1 MAYLLLEDFK
11 FGLDSR
17 RFKLN
22 APPGTLTVLTNGHIT
37 PGGEIEKRKAFENF
51 YLPPD
56 TFGLEV
62 TSAGFEVYGSKAQSA
77 LTAGTQVA
85 TTKRSRSSNVATLTF
100 AADPNIAVGDIVTI
114 TSAGG
119 TGYNASQV
127 TVTAASA
134 AAPWTIS
141 YANTGSNEAETT
153 DTAGRVAPVLPVN
166 VTYVRL
172 QHPDDANAVMTQV
185 IHSTVYN
192 GAAFVIAD
200 YGADGIVSFY
210 DETAVDDLSPGRL
223 ANILADAD
231 ALAAY
236 IAAQLDATDTYAAT
250 ASAGT
255 VTVTGPTGQTFGVE
269 SSNESTCTTAVPTRG
284 NVTAATLTLGHA
296 PDDSFYIDVNGTKL
310 VDENFD
316 LGDGPM
322 TYDLVDYCTNS
333 KKISSIAINSAGL
346 GYTVGQILEPSHGGF
361 FGAMPRFTVAS
372 VGGSGEVTGI
382 SLTYAG
388 RLWFDSFYGPPPSTI
403 TAMDTTE
410 VWQNPNGITHGGL
423 TLDVTLA
430 AADVITLAGGD
441 VLTFKTKDIFDELQN
456 TVDWSLDVTYAD
468 GFHEILTGGTYAS
481 VSSTA
486 TSFPAYFNTGTA
498 TLGIDDPTITTEVIS
513 DGTQPQSGTIPRAQF
528 SVIAV
533 KNGGTGKVT
542 SVTVGGTEILGT
554 AATNL
559 SGANY
564 ATTALLATAIKNQ
577 INTYCAANT
586 LKFSATVSNGNIVAI
601 RSTNPKGYAALTG
614 ATVVVTVDDDVCIG
628 NGAVRFSRA
637 SAVDPTWTS
646 ILIDGAEQLGSTVP
660 AGAWVD
666 MTTAV
671 AEVASTFN
679 AYSTL
684 YTAVAAGSTLYV
696 SKLVTSSNDAAVQI
710 LPIGTNLNWEG
721 ASPGGGNTGNTGGV
735 SPNNIVVDPSLDI
748 PIRYLGRSGS
758 SGAMVTTSE
767 VSVAVGGSGG
777 PFFYE
782 WEQVDTGELVSY
794 YKAYATDPVTFSALR
809 FVSGTTGPVI
819 KFSGTLLLSSTYL
832 KTLKFILRCKVTDSL
847 SRTTYSALIN
857 FHYP

>member
-100 AADPNIAVGDIVTI
+100 AADPNITVGDIVTI

-231 ALAAY
+231 ALATY

-310 VDENFD
+310 VDESFA
-316 LGDGPM
+316 LGYGPT
-322 TYDLVDYCTNS
+322 TYDLVDYCENS
-333 KKISSIAINSAGL
+333 KKVTAIVINDPGSGYAL
-346 GYTVGQILEPSHGGF
+346 GSVLEPDWGVY
-361 FGAMPRFTVAS
+361 FGAMPRFTVTG
-372 VGGSGEVTGI
+372 VGGSGEVTSI
-382 SLTYAG
+382 EITYAG
-388 RLWFDSFYGPPPSTI
+388 RLLAGDSGGLDPGTTSI
-403 TAMDTTE
+403 TAMATDRVDVTYDGT
-410 VWQNPNGITHGGL
+410 GL

-430 AADVITLAGGD
+430 AADVITLADDD
-441 VLTFKTKDIFDELQN
+441 VLTFKTKDIFSSYQN

-468 GFHEILTGGTYAS
+468 ASNEILTGGTYAS
-481 VSSTA
+481 VDSTA
-486 TSFPAYFNTGTA
+486 TSFPAYFNTGSVR
-498 TLGIDDPTITTEVIS
+498 LGNFDPTITTSVIS
-513 DGTQPQSGTIPRAQF
+513 DGVQPVSGTIPQTQF

-533 KNGGTGKVT
+533 NASGSGIVTDITIDGTGILN
-542 SVTVGGTEILGT
+542 SAGVGLARSGT
-554 AATNL
+554 
-559 SGANY
+559 NY
-564 ATTALLATAIKNQ
+564 NTPALLAAAIKTQ
-577 INTYCAANT
+577 INTYCTAQN
-586 LKFSATVSNGNIVAI
+586 LDFSATVSNNIVVI
-601 RSTNPKGYAALTG
+601 RATDPTSYAALSG

-637 SAVDPTWTS
+637 SAVNTPTWTA
-646 ILIDGAEQLGSTVP
+646 ILVDGADVLGSTVP

-666 MTTAV
+666 MATAV
-671 AEVASTFN
+671 AEVATTIN
-679 AYSTL
+679 AFSSA
-684 YTAVAAGSTLYV
+684 YTAVADGSTLYV
-696 SKLVTSSNDAAVQI
+696 SKLATSSTDRAVQI
-710 LPIGTNLNWEG
+710 LPVGTDLNWEG
-721 ASPGGGNTGNTGGV
+721 ASPGGGNTGV
-735 SPNNIVVDPSLDI
+735 
-748 PIRYLGRSGS
+748 
-758 SGAMVTTSE
+758 
-767 VSVAVGGSGG
+767 SGG
-777 PFFYE
+777 TFPGTI
-782 WEQVDTGELVSY
+782 DVST
-794 YKAYATDPVTFSALR
+794 TDAPMRAGSDR
-809 FVSGTTGPVI
+809 DP
-819 KFSGTLLLSSTYL
+819 
-832 KTLKFILRCKVTDSL
+832 
-847 SRTTYSALIN
+847 
-857 FHYP
+857 

>member
-231 ALAAY
+231 ALATY
-236 IAAQLDATDTYAAT
+236 IAAQLDATDTYAAS

-255 VTVTGPTGQTFGVE
+255 VTVTGPTGQTFSVE
-269 SSNESTCTTAVPTRG
+269 YGPLGSNGAYESPCTTPLDTTPPDVEGVAISELEFVTISYDGYTASYPLTPSLAGFEYGTPGGYTNEASNGTTDSGIEYYAGGGPSGYADLG
-284 NVTAATLTLGHA
+284 NIAPVSPNLLYGGAARTLTIYLPYWGA
-296 PDDSFYIDVNGTKL
+296 PDPNATSGVFEVRITYANTATKTIR
-310 VDENFD
+310 VTWD
-316 LGDGPM
+316 GDGGPE
-322 TYDLVDYCTNS
+322 
-333 KKISSIAINSAGL
+333 
-346 GYTVGQILEPSHGGF
+346 TVGP
-361 FGAMPRFTVAS
+361 FTLDADPP
-372 VGGSGEVTGI
+372 EVT
-382 SLTYAG
+382 
-388 RLWFDSFYGPPPSTI
+388 
-403 TAMDTTE
+403 
-410 VWQNPNGITHGGL
+410 
-423 TLDVTLA
+423 
-430 AADVITLAGGD
+430 
-441 VLTFKTKDIFDELQN
+441 
-456 TVDWSLDVTYAD
+456 
-468 GFHEILTGGTYAS
+468 
-481 VSSTA
+481 
-486 TSFPAYFNTGTA
+486 
-498 TLGIDDPTITTEVIS
+498 PTITTSVIS
-513 DGTQPQSGTIPRAQF
+513 DGVQPVSGTIPQTQF
-528 SVIAV
+528 TVIAV
-533 KNGGTGKVT
+533 NASGSGIVTDITIDGTGILN
-542 SVTVGGTEILGT
+542 SAGVGLARSGT
-554 AATNL
+554 
-559 SGANY
+559 NY
-564 ATTALLATAIKNQ
+564 DTPALLATALKNQ
-577 INTYCAANT
+577 INTYCTAQN
-586 LKFSATVSNGNIVAI
+586 LDFSATVSNNIVVI
-601 RSTNPKGYAALTG
+601 RATDPTSYAALSG

-637 SAVDPTWTS
+637 SAVNTPTWTA
-646 ILIDGAEQLGSTVP
+646 ILVDGADVLGSTVP

-666 MTTAV
+666 MATAV
-671 AEVASTFN
+671 AEVATTIN
-679 AYSTL
+679 AFSSA
-684 YTAVAAGSTLYV
+684 YTAVADGSTLYV
-696 SKLVTSSNDAAVQI
+696 SKLATSSTDRAVQI
-710 LPIGTNLNWEG
+710 SPAGTDLNWEG
-721 ASPGGGNTGNTGGV
+721 VNPGGGNTGVSGGTFPGTIDV
-735 SPNNIVVDPSLDI
+735 SPVDAALRKLSSSAASAYTGDIAVTVGGGQPPYIYQWETVSGGELEYTVSRYNTVVLPIFTSPVAPTTKVRLDNMSLV
-748 PIRYLGRSGS
+748 YNAGRSVTS
-758 SGAMVTTSE
+758 VTKYGA
-767 VSVAVGGSGG
+767 AV
-777 PFFYE
+777 
-782 WEQVDTGELVSY
+782 
-794 YKAYATDPVTFSALR
+794 
-809 FVSGTTGPVI
+809 
-819 KFSGTLLLSSTYL
+819 
-832 KTLKFILRCKVTDSL
+832 RCKITDSL
-847 SRTTYSALIN
+847 NRIGYGPTIN
-857 FHYP
+857 VHYP